1 MAALT
6 LLLADTSAWARAGH
20 PAIIERWARAL
31 HEDLVAVCDPIRLE
45 LLYSTRSA
53 AEYAARSEEL
63 DALHQVSTDVANFR
77 RALEVQRALADRG
90 GLHHRSVKLI
100 DLLVAAAAE
109 LAEVCV
115 WHYEEDFDRIASVTG
130 QATEWLAERG
140 SL

>member
-6 LLLADTSAWARAGH
+6 VLLADTSAWARAGH
-20 PAIIERWARAL
+20 PAVVDRWERAL
-31 HEDLVAVCDPIRLE
+31 RDDRLAVCDPVRLE

-53 AEYAARSEEL
+53 AEYATRSAEL
-63 DALHQVSTDVANFR
+63 DGLHQVASDAATFR
-77 RALEVQRALADRG
+77 RALEVQRALGDKG

-100 DLLVAAAAE
+100 DLLVAAAGE
-109 LAEVCV
+109 LAEVPV
-115 WHYEEDFDRIASVTG
+115 WHYDEDFDRIAAVTS